1 MDQQQQRQQF
11 VQQIQQATQR
21 LQSAQSPQEQ
31 QRWADEVKGA
41 AHALSSQGQ
50 GRTALTVEVTAP
62 GPQALAQIA
71 QQADQLPGVREISY
85 RRDPDGTGRIRI
97 AATQE
102 ALTQVTQTLQ
112 QVGRHVES
120 AFSQSPSS

>member
-1 MDQQQQRQQF
+1 MEQQQQRQQF
-11 VQQIQQATQR
+11 VQQIQQASQR
-21 LQSAQSPQEQ
+21 LSQTQDPQEQ
-31 QRWADEVKGA
+31 ARWAEQVKGYA
-41 AHALSSQGQ
+41 QALSSQPGK
-50 GRTALTVEVTAP
+50 TALTVEVQAP

-71 QQADQLPGVREISY
+71 EQADQLPGVREISY

-97 AATQE
+97 AASQE

-120 AFSQSPSS
+120 AFSRSSSS